1 MDRGGGGTDR
11 GGGGTD
17 RGGGGTD
24 RGGGGTDRGGI
35 FFLPTS
41 EKIHAGFIGLSLG
54 LSLSLFKFIM
64 FRLKN

>member
-1 MDRGGGGTDR
+1 MAGGTSS
-11 GGGGTD
+11 
-17 RGGGGTD
+17 
-24 RGGGGTDRGGI
+24 GGTDRGGI

-64 FRLKN
+64 FRLKNLKMFRLN